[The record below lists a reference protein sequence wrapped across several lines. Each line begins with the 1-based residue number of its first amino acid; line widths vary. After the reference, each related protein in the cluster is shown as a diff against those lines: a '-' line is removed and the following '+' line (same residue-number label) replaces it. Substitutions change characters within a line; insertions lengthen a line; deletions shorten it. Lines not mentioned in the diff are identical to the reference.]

1 MYNATQAIRARAQ
14 ADHVGWST
22 APTSSVSPMAPVVL
36 QASPSSNTS
45 TAVPLAAASVIEST
59 YSPAVELRT
68 PSSPVDL
75 QPHAAETVYRLHRV
89 SPYRYVDTP
98 NANRYPIVLQFS

>member
-1 MYNATQAIRARAQ
+1 
-14 ADHVGWST
+14 
-22 APTSSVSPMAPVVL
+22 MAPVVL

-45 TAVPLAAASVIEST
+45 TAVPLAAAPVIQST

-68 PSSPVDL
+68 PSSPVD

-98 NANRYPIVLQFS
+98 NTNRYPIVSQFS